1 MNPSI
6 SQKERIISLDI
17 IRGLA
22 LFGILLINVGGFKLI
37 MEGDP
42 LPDYSGINGIIST
55 LITIFVQKKFFSIFS
70 FLFGVGL
77 YIFASRAESRG
88 DQPRKR
94 MARRLLILLLMG
106 IIHIFIFWG
115 SILPA
120 YAIIGLLLIPFYYA
134 KIPTLKKWLVGMTL
148 IYILCLMSKI
158 FSPSL
163 GVLSTVLDL
172 FSNDAIQIFIMFL
185 TGFLTAKS
193 GWLTR
198 IQQLYKPIR
207 WIQIAS
213 FLLFVGFSLWIW
225 NASQS
230 GNSYVDSVT
239 AIGSLPTTLFYLTTL
254 FLLLENKRIVKILR
268 PIARVG
274 QMAFTNYVAQSI
286 IGTAIIS
293 IIGLE
298 VVSPKDI
305 LYIAV
310 LIYLIQIIFS
320 TIWFKFFSMG
330 PLEKGW
336 RLLTYGTKQTTKR

>member
-1 MNPSI
+1 
-6 SQKERIISLDI
+6 
-17 IRGLA
+17 
-22 LFGILLINVGGFKLI
+22 
-37 MEGDP
+37 
-42 LPDYSGINGIIST
+42 
-55 LITIFVQKKFFSIFS
+55 
-70 FLFGVGL
+70 
-77 YIFASRAESRG
+77 
-88 DQPRKR
+88 
-94 MARRLLILLLMG
+94 
-106 IIHIFIFWG
+106 
-115 SILPA
+115 
-120 YAIIGLLLIPFYYA
+120 
-134 KIPTLKKWLVGMTL
+134 MTL
-148 IYILCLMSKI
+148 IYILCLMSTI

-207 WIQIAS
+207 WIQIVS

-254 FLLLENKRIVKILR
+254 FLLLENKHIVKILR